1 MYILRTYVTYVYPI
15 FSLAGEDKVSHY
27 CIIVLGVCTLGMS
40 VLLWWLYKY
49 CSGKDKNDVQGM

>member
-1 MYILRTYVTYVYPI
+1 MYVCVSY
-15 FSLAGEDKVSHY
+15 FSLAGKDKVSHY

-49 CSGKDKNDVQGM
+49 CSGKDKYDVEGM